1 MTDIPFE
8 YVSIYDVAMVLR
20 VPLGSKT
27 EQIQTL
33 TPNICIGCGL
43 GEVTTRFWWCVRGQ
57 RSVFALLRLERGCFG
72 LKTTEDESHISIL
85 HWLAHLCP
93 WMQLD
98 CTMNPQLCTS
108 TSFLCPQ
115 FIVLSMYLFAIQIVN
130 VSTSESQNCNWVYK
144 CKWICKWATK
154 LQIDL
159 QVDFTIQISV
169 KQSNFGA
176 ASGTCNHAWKLN
188 SHFTL

>member
-20 VPLGSKT
+20 VSLGSKT

-43 GEVTTRFWWCVRGQ
+43 GEVTTRFWWCVRGP
-57 RSVFALLRLERGCFG
+57 RSVFAFLRLEWGCFG

-108 TSFLCPQ
+108 TSFLPSVHC
-115 FIVLSMYLFAIQIVN
+115 VVY
-130 VSTSESQNCNWVYK
+130 VSLCNSNCKCVRKWV
-144 CKWICKWATK
+144 TK
-154 LQIDL
+154 LQLSL
-159 QVDFTIQISV
+159 QVQVDM
-169 KQSNFGA
+169 
-176 ASGTCNHAWKLN
+176 
-188 SHFTL
+188 